1 MSQLRADRGRARDQR
16 QGAIVTLRAFLA
28 SSGSPAITRELR
40 QLGMTGATPMMAEG
54 AIISLAIREA
64 RA

>member
-1 MSQLRADRGRARDQR
+1 M
-16 QGAIVTLRAFLA
+16 TLKAFLA
-28 SSGSPAITRELR
+28 SSGSPAITLELR
-40 QLGMTGATPMMAEG
+40 QLGMTGATPRMAGG